1 MGASFRAHCFF
12 LPWGALALSFV
23 ILVGLTGGLGSGKS
37 HVAKALAAKG
47 ARVVDA
53 DQLAREVVQPGTPAL
68 AEIVDFFGA
77 GVINDDGTLNR
88 AALASIV
95 FADKNKLKTLEDI
108 THPAIRDLAQ
118 LRIIEAE
125 RDGVEVFVYENSILV
140 QMGSASMFDLV
151 VAVTAPR
158 EQRIE
163 RAVARGMNREDAT
176 RRIDVQGQMQEM
188 HAVADWTIDNS
199 GDLQHLDAQISAL
212 WSHLT
217 YR

>member
-1 MGASFRAHCFF
+1 M
-12 LPWGALALSFV
+12 

-37 HVAKALAAKG
+37 HVATALAAKG

-53 DQLAREVVQPGTPAL
+53 DQLARDVVAVGTPAL
-68 AEIVDFFGA
+68 AEIVDVFGQQ
-77 GVINDDGTLNR
+77 VINSDGTLNR

-95 FADKNKLKTLEDI
+95 FADTNKLKTLEDI

-118 LRIIEAE
+118 QRIIEAE

-151 VAVTAPR
+151 VVVTAPR
-158 EQRIE
+158 ELRIN
-163 RAVARGMNREDAT
+163 RAVSRGMNVEDAT
-176 RRIDVQGQMQEM
+176 RRIDVQGDMHEI

-199 GDLQHLDAQISAL
+199 GDLQALDEQISAL

>member
-1 MGASFRAHCFF
+1 MYLS
-12 LPWGALALSFV
+12 ALALWLV

-37 HVAKALAAKG
+37 YVAATLAAKG

-53 DQLAREVVQPGTPAL
+53 DQLAREVVASGSPAL
-68 AEIVDFFGA
+68 AEIVDVFGSHMLHP
-77 GVINDDGTLNR
+77 DGSLNR
-88 AALASIV
+88 AALAAVV
-95 FADKNKLKTLEDI
+95 FSDENKLKTLEDI

-140 QMGSASMFDLV
+140 QMGSASMFDFV
-151 VAVTAPR
+151 VVVTAPR
-158 EQRIE
+158 QLRID
-163 RAVARGMNREDAT
+163 RAVSRGMSREDAT
-176 RRIDVQGQMQEM
+176 RRIDVQGDMQEI
-188 HAVADWTIDNS
+188 HAGADWTIDNS
-199 GDLQHLDAQISAL
+199 GDLPHLDEQIDAL